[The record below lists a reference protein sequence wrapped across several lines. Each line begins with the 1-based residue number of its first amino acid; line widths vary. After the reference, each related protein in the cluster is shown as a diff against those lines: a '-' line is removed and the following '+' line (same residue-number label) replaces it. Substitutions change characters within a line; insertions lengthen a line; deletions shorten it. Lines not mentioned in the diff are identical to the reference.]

1 MGSFDQDNL
10 YELINGIH
18 RTIIIISSTI
28 CDMSK
33 PALLNVALIAAN
45 IGAAELEFA
54 VKKVH
59 VLDVMKKG
67 PTDYVTEVDRKVE
80 EIVFDEIKKYYPE
93 DNFLGEESGHEV
105 NNSDTTWVLD
115 PIDGTTNFIHGYPQY
130 CISLACV
137 VNGQT
142 QHAVIIDPTR
152 REEFSASRGKG
163 AELNGERIRVSKR
176 AGIKDA
182 LLGSTSHINESPN
195 YSFDNIAAFRALY
208 KHGLTIRRSGC
219 SALDLAYVAAG
230 RLDGFWANG
239 LSIWDIA
246 AGLLIAQES
255 GALTSN
261 FLGNPEVTDSD
272 HYLCASPKCFKAMLE
287 AIQPNFKVKEA

>member
-1 MGSFDQDNL
+1 
-10 YELINGIH
+10 
-18 RTIIIISSTI
+18 
-28 CDMSK
+28 MSK

-59 VLDVMKKG
+59 KLDVMKKG
-67 PTDYVTEVDRKVE
+67 STDYVTEVDQKVE
-80 EIVFDEIKKYYPE
+80 EIVFEEIRKYYPE
-93 DNFLGEESGHEV
+93 DNFLGEESGHEI
-105 NNSDTTWVLD
+105 NNSETTWVLD

-137 VNGQT
+137 VNNKT

-176 AGIKDA
+176 ANLRDA
-182 LLGSTSHINESPN
+182 LLGNTTHTNDSQN
-195 YSFDNIAAFRALY
+195 YSFDNIATFRKLY
-208 KHGLTIRRSGC
+208 KHGLTIRRSGS

-239 LSIWDIA
+239 LAIWDVA
-246 AGLLIAQES
+246 AGILIAEEA
-255 GALTSN
+255 GALTSD
-261 FLGNPEVTDSD
+261 FLGNPNFKDAD
-272 HYLCASPKCFKAMLE
+272 HYLCSTPKCFKPMLE
-287 AIQPNFKVKEA
+287 AIQPNFKAT

>member
-1 MGSFDQDNL
+1 
-10 YELINGIH
+10 
-18 RTIIIISSTI
+18 
-28 CDMSK
+28 MSK

-59 VLDVMKKG
+59 ALDVMKKG

-80 EIVFDEIKKYYPE
+80 DIVFEEIKKYYPE

-182 LLGSTSHINESPN
+182 LLGNTSHINESQN

-208 KHGLTIRRSGC
+208 QHGLTIRRSGC

-239 LSIWDIA
+239 LSIWDVA
-246 AGLLIAQES
+246 AGLLIAQEA

-261 FLGNPEVTDSD
+261 FVGNPDVTDSD
-272 HYLCASPKCFKAMLE
+272 HYLCASPKCFKPMLE
-287 AIQPNFKVKEA
+287 AIQPNFKIKEA

>member
-1 MGSFDQDNL
+1 
-10 YELINGIH
+10 
-18 RTIIIISSTI
+18 
-28 CDMSK
+28 MSK
-33 PALLNVALIAAN
+33 PALLNVAIIAAN

-59 VLDVMKKG
+59 KLNVMKKG
-67 PTDYVTEVDRKVE
+67 HTDYVTEVDRKVE
-80 EIVFDEIKKYYPE
+80 EMVFDKIREYYPD

-105 NNSDTTWVLD
+105 NTSETTWILD

-163 AELNGERIRVSKR
+163 AELNGERIRVSAR
-176 AGIKDA
+176 NGLKDS
-182 LLGSTSHINESPN
+182 LIGNTSHVNDSQAYKFE
-195 YSFDNIAAFRALY
+195 NIATFKTLY
-208 KHGLTIRRSGC
+208 KHSLTIRRSGC

-239 LSIWDIA
+239 LGIWDVA
-246 AGLLIAQES
+246 AGMLIA
-255 GALTSN
+255 
-261 FLGNPEVTDSD
+261 FLG
-272 HYLCASPKCFKAMLE
+272 F
-287 AIQPNFKVKEA
+287 

>member
-1 MGSFDQDNL
+1 
-10 YELINGIH
+10 
-18 RTIIIISSTI
+18 
-28 CDMSK
+28 MSK

-45 IGAAELEFA
+45 IGSAELEFA

-59 VLDVMKKG
+59 KLDVMKKG
-67 PTDYVTEVDRKVE
+67 PTDYVTEVDLKVE
-80 EIVFDEIKKYYPE
+80 EIVFEEIKKYYPE
-93 DNFLGEESGHEV
+93 DNFLGEESGHEI
-105 NNSDTTWVLD
+105 NNSETTWVLD

-137 VNGQT
+137 VSGQT

-176 AGIKDA
+176 GSLKDG
-182 LLGSTSHINESPN
+182 LLGNTSHTNSDQT
-195 YSFDNIAAFRALY
+195 YTFDNMAAFRELY
-208 KHGLTIRRSGC
+208 KVNLTIRRSGC

-239 LSIWDIA
+239 LAIWDVA
-246 AGLLIAQES
+246 AGMLIAEES
-255 GALTSN
+255 GALTSD
-261 FLGNPEVTDSD
+261 FLGNPNFKDGD
-272 HYLCASPKCFKAMLE
+272 HFLCATPKCFKAMLE
-287 AIQPNFKVKEA
+287 AIKPNFKSH

>member
-1 MGSFDQDNL
+1 
-10 YELINGIH
+10 
-18 RTIIIISSTI
+18 
-28 CDMSK
+28 MSK
-33 PALLNVALIAAN
+33 PALLNVAIIAAN

-59 VLDVMKKG
+59 KLNVMKKG

-80 EIVFDEIKKYYPE
+80 EIVFDKIREYYPD

-105 NNSDTTWVLD
+105 NTSETTWILD

-163 AELNGERIRVSKR
+163 AELNGERIRVSTR
-176 AGIKDA
+176 NGLKDS
-182 LLGSTSHINESPN
+182 LIGNTSHVNDSQ
-195 YSFDNIAAFRALY
+195 AY
-208 KHGLTIRRSGC
+208 K
-219 SALDLAYVAAG
+219 
-230 RLDGFWANG
+230 F
-239 LSIWDIA
+239 
-246 AGLLIAQES
+246 
-255 GALTSN
+255 
-261 FLGNPEVTDSD
+261 
-272 HYLCASPKCFKAMLE
+272 
-287 AIQPNFKVKEA
+287 

>member
-1 MGSFDQDNL
+1 
-10 YELINGIH
+10 
-18 RTIIIISSTI
+18 
-28 CDMSK
+28 MSK

-80 EIVFDEIKKYYPE
+80 DIVFEEIKKYYPE

-137 VNGQT
+137 VKNKLSMLLLLIQL
-142 QHAVIIDPTR
+142 V
-152 REEFSASRGKG
+152 EKNSAHQEAKG
-163 AELNGERIRVSKR
+163 AELNGERIRV
-176 AGIKDA
+176 
-182 LLGSTSHINESPN
+182 E
-195 YSFDNIAAFRALY
+195 
-208 KHGLTIRRSGC
+208 
-219 SALDLAYVAAG
+219 
-230 RLDGFWANG
+230 
-239 LSIWDIA
+239 
-246 AGLLIAQES
+246 QE
-255 GALTSN
+255 N
-261 FLGNPEVTDSD
+261 
-272 HYLCASPKCFKAMLE
+272 
-287 AIQPNFKVKEA
+287 

>member
-1 MGSFDQDNL
+1 
-10 YELINGIH
+10 
-18 RTIIIISSTI
+18 
-28 CDMSK
+28 MSK

-80 EIVFDEIKKYYPE
+80 DIVFEEIKKYYPE

-137 VNGQT
+137 VKEQT

-176 AGIKDA
+176 KNLTDA
-182 LLGSTSHINESPN
+182 LLGNTSHINESQN
-195 YSFDNIAAFRALY
+195 YTFDNISAFKSLY

-239 LSIWDIA
+239 LSVWDVA
-246 AGLLIAQES
+246 AGLLIAQEA
-255 GALTSN
+255 GALTSD
-261 FLGNPEVTDSD
+261 FVGNPDVTDSD
-272 HYLCASPKCFKAMLE
+272 HYLFATPKCFKQMIE
-287 AIQPNFKVKEA
+287 AIQPNFTAKED

>member
-1 MGSFDQDNL
+1 
-10 YELINGIH
+10 
-18 RTIIIISSTI
+18 
-28 CDMSK
+28 MSK

-67 PTDYVTEVDRKVE
+67 PTDYVTEVDTKVE

-182 LLGSTSHINESPN
+182 LLGNTSHINESQN
-195 YSFDNIAAFRALY
+195 YSFDNIASFRALY

-239 LSIWDIA
+239 LSIWDVA

-261 FLGNPEVTDSD
+261 FVGNPDVTDSD
-272 HYLCASPKCFKAMLE
+272 HYLCASPKCFKSMLE
-287 AIQPNFKVKEA
+287 AIQPNFQVKEA